1 MTPDR
6 KPAEHQIHRKS
17 SDGSSPGVFALEA
30 AGLLWLDE
38 GPVRCAPVHDVGA
51 DFLELGRI
59 GSAQPTPEAARSF
72 GRALAQ
78 THDLGAEAFGAAPP
92 VPAASSQWTR
102 PAPEEGWRS
111 GWFGPLE
118 QPIEVSL
125 EPTDS
130 WGAFYGGQR
139 LRPMLERLRS
149 RGVTDSELEDIERA
163 TEAIEAGRFDDGD
176 RPARIHGDLW
186 AGNLMWDDQGAVLID
201 PAAHG
206 DHREQDLAFLS
217 IFGAPHLEEILAGY
231 QEAHPLRDGWQERT
245 GLHQLFVLIAHAV
258 LFDPPR
264 GGSYLG
270 ATDRAARSALELL

>member
-1 MTPDR
+1 MTPNR
-6 KPAEHQIHRKS
+6 KPAEHQIHRKT

-38 GPVRCAPVHDVGA
+38 GPVRCAGVHDVGA
-51 DFLELGRI
+51 DFLELTRI
-59 GSAQPTPEAARSF
+59 DPARPTAEAARAF

-78 THDLGAEAFGAAPP
+78 THDLGADGFGAAPP
-92 VPAASSQWTR
+92 VPVGSSDWTQ
-102 PAPEEGWRS
+102 PAPQDGWRT

-118 QPIEVSL
+118 QPLEVPL
-125 EPTDS
+125 EPTGS

-149 RGVTDSELEDIERA
+149 RGVASGELEDIERV
-163 TEAIEAGRFDDGD
+163 TEALEAGDFDDGD

-186 AGNLMWDDQGAVLID
+186 AGNLLWDDQGAVLID

-206 DHREQDLAFLS
+206 DHREQDLAFLAV
-217 IFGAPHLEEILAGY
+217 FGAPHMEEILVGY
-231 QEAHPLRDGWQERT
+231 QEAHPLDDGWRERT

-264 GGSYLG
+264 GGSYLA
-270 ATDRAARSALELL
+270 ATSRAARSALGLL

>member
-1 MTPDR
+1 MTPHR
-6 KPAEHQIHRKS
+6 KPAEHQIHRKT

-38 GPVRCAPVHDVGA
+38 GPVRCAGVHDVGA
-51 DFLELGRI
+51 DFLELARVEPG
-59 GSAQPTPEAARSF
+59 QPTAEAARAF

-78 THDLGAEAFGAAPP
+78 THDLGADGFGAAPP
-92 VPAASSQWTR
+92 VPAGSPDWTQ
-102 PAPEEGWRS
+102 PAPQDGWRT

-118 QPIEVSL
+118 QPIEVPL
-125 EPTDS
+125 EPTGS

-149 RGVTDSELEDIERA
+149 RGVADGELEDIERV
-163 TEAIEAGRFDDGD
+163 TEALEAGDFDDGE

-186 AGNLMWDDQGAVLID
+186 AGNLLWDEQGAVLID

-217 IFGAPHLEEILAGY
+217 VFGAPHLEEILTGY
-231 QEAHPLRDGWQERT
+231 QEAHPLRDGWRERT

-270 ATDRAARSALELL
+270 AADRAARSALELL